1 MRYYFLFFSGVYFVA
16 TILCGILGLFIDI
29 GSASTVSTLFAA
41 GFLTSWQFV
50 RREQRIPDAQEKKQL
65 IWGSIA
71 CTFIISAILVGMAF
85 LFIAPFR
92 NMLMTMSNLPI
103 WIWAFM
109 IGVLAFLLLIEFAI
123 FYMSYGWYANQC
135 LKGFEKK
142 KHLK

>member
-1 MRYYFLFFSGVYFVA
+1 MKYYLLFFSGIYIVA
-16 TILCGILGLFIDI
+16 TILCGILGLFINI
-29 GSASTVSTLFAA
+29 GSASTVPTLLAA

-71 CTFIISAILVGMAF
+71 CTFIISAILVSMAF
-85 LFIAPFR
+85 LFIAPLR
-92 NMLMTMSNLPI
+92 DMLMTMSNLPM

-109 IGVLAFLLLIEFAI
+109 VGVLAILILIEFAI
-123 FYMSYGWYANQC
+123 FHISYCWYVNQC